1 MTVEGHL
8 LTSTSVLQLEFVTFE
23 IHENL
28 IFQIAN
34 FLTKAA
40 VGTLVVIFV
49 HGWFLFLWQWWCFVF
64 VVLGCSFFWGG
75 EQPFLGGGRGTT
87 FPLIPITVS
96 IYSRFDKFSHVNMF
110 LSLAYFRRILGRQRG
125 GLQLKEE
132 IRNKG

>member
-40 VGTLVVIFV
+40 VGTLLVIFV

-64 VVLGCSFFWGG
+64 VVLGCSFFG
-75 EQPFLGGGRGTT
+75 GGGRGGAT

-96 IYSRFDKFSHVNMF
+96 IYSHFDKLSHVNMF
-110 LSLAYFRRILGRQRG
+110 LSLAYFRCILGRQRG
-125 GLQLKEE
+125 GLQFKEE